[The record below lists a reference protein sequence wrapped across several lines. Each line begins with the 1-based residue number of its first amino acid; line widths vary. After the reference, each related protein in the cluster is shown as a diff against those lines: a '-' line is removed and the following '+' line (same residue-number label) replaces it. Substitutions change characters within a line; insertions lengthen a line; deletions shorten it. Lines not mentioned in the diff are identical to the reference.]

1 MASPFDYSLNIASP
15 IESALQGLSFG
26 QGINNMQVQRQQQQF
41 AMQQQQA
48 ALAKAQQDAQI
59 QAENRAVQSAYVN
72 NPAPTLQDTLRYSA
86 TLPPEMVKA
95 LQPQFA
101 AKTEA
106 QQKAL
111 LGLGSRVVSSL
122 LSPNP
127 EVGIDELTAYATAL
141 EATDPAQAKSYK
153 AIADV
158 AKQNPAIA
166 FKMIAPVMATLPGGP
181 ELLKAS
187 YEAQA
192 KPIEMRES
200 EAKAKLAE
208 GTLAPGISKAQSE
221 ATTAAATAKFAEEA
235 QRLGIDEKRW
245 NITNLRS
252 QIGDRAKRLNLD
264 EQAANL
270 TALEKLAQIN
280 KLNTDI
286 PADTR
291 KAINE
296 ATITSATAQQSA
308 DQFNSLATRIAEAG
322 GNYGVFSSAS
332 DFIKKAGGFQGG
344 MTQLKQEYTR
354 LRNTAAIKSLPP
366 GPATDKDIQMALSGF
381 PSDTAS
387 ANDLAQFL
395 RGMAK
400 LQTIDSNVAGAQ
412 AEWLAQNNG
421 QLTRAK
427 NAFTTGNFAAR
438 PGETFADLTKRIA
451 EDVNKRYDSRTLPK
465 GVDLIPTPGNPNPQ
479 ANNIRAQADAII
491 GGGR

>member
-1 MASPFDYSLNIASP
+1 MAAPFDYSLNVASP
-15 IESALQGLSFG
+15 IESLVQGLSAG
-26 QGINNMQVQRQQQQF
+26 QGIANMQAQRQQREFQ
-41 AMQQQQA
+41 MQQQQA
-48 ALAKAQQDAQI
+48 ALMEAQRQAQKRAEAEAI
-59 QAENRAVQSAYVN
+59 QARFIANKT
-72 NPAPTLQDTLRYSA
+72 PTSRDILEYST

-95 LQPQFA
+95 LQTQFDSIG
-101 AKTEA
+101 KEK
-106 QQKAL
+106 QKNL
-111 LGLGSRVVSSL
+111 LGLGSRVISSL
-122 LSPNP
+122 LSTSPQ
-127 EVGIDELTAYATAL
+127 VAIDELTSYADGLKAAGDMKNANAYRTIAQIAEKDAATAL
-141 EATDPAQAKSYK
+141 KMVAPMLATTEEGRKLVEAAYTAQEKP
-153 AIADV
+153 V
-158 AKQNPAIA
+158 A
-166 FKMIAPVMATLPGGP
+166 LR
-181 ELLKAS
+181 
-187 YEAQA
+187 EA
-192 KPIEMRES
+192 

-208 GTLAPGISKAQSE
+208 GTLAPSISEAQSK
-221 ATTAAATAKFAEEA
+221 ATTAAAAARVADEA
-235 QRLGIDEKRW
+235 QRLGLDEKKW
-245 NITNLRS
+245 NIKNLQS

-264 EQAANL
+264 AQTANV
-270 TALEKLAQIN
+270 TVLEKLAHIN
-280 KLNTDI
+280 KLVTDI

-291 KAINE
+291 KAIND
-296 ATITSATAQQSA
+296 ATITATTAQQSA

-387 ANDLAQFL
+387 AGDLAQFL

-438 PGETFADLTKRIA
+438 PGETFADLSKRIA
-451 EDVNKRYDSRTLPK
+451 EDVNKRYDSKQLPK
-465 GVDLIPTPGNPNPQ
+465 GVDLIPTPSNPNPQ
-479 ANNIRAQADAII
+479 ASDIRSRADAII
-491 GGGR
+491 GGR